1 MSFKSWVK
9 DKVKDTAV
17 WAGGAIGGSIG
28 GPTGA
33 AWGSKIGGALAGSL
47 MNKGGVGG
55 DYEIQ
60 STAVTAPSYGGRI
73 GRDKSDEAGGTG
85 VAKTVDGRDLNY
97 EWERRLMNAM
107 GKDREYKRDLTQ
119 DIYESISRST

>member
-1 MSFKSWVK
+1 MGFSLSSIFKKGV
-9 DKVKDTAV
+9 TAAAT
-17 WAGGAIGGSIG
+17 WAGNAIG
-28 GPTGA
+28 GPTG
-33 AWGSKIGGALAGSL
+33 GKIGGALAGSL

-73 GRDKSDEAGGTG
+73 GKERSDEAGNIRGPE
-85 VAKTVDGRDLNY
+85 TVDGKDLNY

-107 GKDREYKRDLTQ
+107 GKDREYKRDLT
-119 DIYESISRST
+119 